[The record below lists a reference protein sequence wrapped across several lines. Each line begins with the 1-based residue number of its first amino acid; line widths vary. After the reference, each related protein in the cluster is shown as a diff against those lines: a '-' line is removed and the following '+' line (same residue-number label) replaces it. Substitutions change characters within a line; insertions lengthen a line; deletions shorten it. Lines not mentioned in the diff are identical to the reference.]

1 MRTHLQSIRAVR
13 FAAAIVAPLLVLSF
27 AGDAVAGKIYRCV
40 DDKKKVTVS
49 DTPCVTSQ
57 SASSDT
63 GTDKSGTD
71 KSKGA
76 TADATKKDD
85 KSGNTGSNVRPK
97 TDIKG

>member
-1 MRTHLQSIRAVR
+1 MRIHLQSIRAIR
-13 FAAAIVAPLLVLSF
+13 FAAALVAPLLALSI

-49 DTPCVTSQ
+49 DTPCVTPP
-57 SASSDT
+57 AT
-63 GTDKSGTD
+63 GGETGTD

-85 KSGNTGSNVRPK
+85 KNGNAGSNTRPK
-97 TDIKG
+97 TDVKG